1 MNPINLENFCKENSF
16 KNFTPCIHFLD
27 GLLNS
32 NFTIDRNIMYNFLS
46 EHNNSLV
53 TKEIGENEIY
63 YLNFIYDKFTEQF
76 ILNFYDFKNRK
87 KPIIFKIDDT
97 DIDEKL
103 TSIIPY
109 FKYCICQ
116 IGANLHATSLLI
128 YHENDKLII
137 LSFNSGQGIEKHK
150 KKVHKNITY
159 FLPYFGIQLNNN
171 LNNVKKIL
179 SFLLLSELYNYDENS
194 KIQIIDKKTYFINT
208 QLTRLI
214 KIIYLLNPIDFD
226 NIGFRVKINETKD
239 KSITYN
245 TINLNPEDKI
255 IVSETKFTDTKESL
269 YDIIFNLFKSYE
281 PYNLIFC
288 DPYTKPISFDKMH
301 NYIKNNTI
309 LHYFEEEYY
318 IRDQKSGSCVWF
330 SIYWPLIHYFLFVFL
345 FLHNF

>member
-150 KKVHKNITY
+150 KKST
-159 FLPYFGIQLNNN
+159 
-171 LNNVKKIL
+171 
-179 SFLLLSELYNYDENS
+179 
-194 KIQIIDKKTYFINT
+194 
-208 QLTRLI
+208 
-214 KIIYLLNPIDFD
+214 
-226 NIGFRVKINETKD
+226 
-239 KSITYN
+239 
-245 TINLNPEDKI
+245 
-255 IVSETKFTDTKESL
+255 
-269 YDIIFNLFKSYE
+269 
-281 PYNLIFC
+281 
-288 DPYTKPISFDKMH
+288 
-301 NYIKNNTI
+301 
-309 LHYFEEEYY
+309 
-318 IRDQKSGSCVWF
+318 
-330 SIYWPLIHYFLFVFL
+330 
-345 FLHNF
+345 